1 MAADITIQDND
12 VTRTTPTRSVST
24 ASTRV
29 ELVDLVESTRLGGVI
44 GSIRPASGF
53 IYPRGFD

>member
-1 MAADITIQDND
+1 MAADVTIQDND
-12 VTRTTPTRSVST
+12 ITRTTPTRSIST

-29 ELVDLVESTRLGGVI
+29 ELTDLVETTRLGGII
-44 GSIRPASGF
+44 GSIRPSSGF